1 MCPAGNPPT
10 ALSTDN
16 FADEGDMGKAGSRM
30 RASDI
35 GFAGECGVRRR
46 IDPTSRQAA
55 IAADRAKRQRR
66 AAANSANLP
75 PRHA

>member
-1 MCPAGNPPT
+1 MCPSGDPATAG
-10 ALSTDN
+10 STDN

-35 GFAGECGVRRR
+35 GFVSACGARRR
-46 IDPTSRQAA
+46 IDPASRQTAA
-55 IAADRAKRQRR
+55 AADPATPRCEPT
-66 AAANSANLP
+66 ANSANLP

>member
-1 MCPAGNPPT
+1 MCPAGNPAT
-10 ALSTDN
+10 AASTDD

-35 GFAGECGVRRR
+35 GFAGECGARGR
-46 IDPTSRQAA
+46 IDPASRQT
-55 IAADRAKRQRR
+55 AADRAAHRR
-66 AAANSANLP
+66 NVASNSANLP